1 MKILLTGAS
10 GFLGNYLVKGIVKY
24 NHELITLGRSSSND
38 FICDLSYKVPKFKK
52 KSIEV
57 VIHAAGKA
65 HCFDKNKKNQLDFE
79 HVNVNGTKNILK
91 ALDNQLE
98 TISHFVFISSVSVYG
113 LNTGIMIDENH
124 PLLGSS
130 DYAKSKIKAEK
141 IVSNWGIK
149 HNVPIL
155 ILRLPLLIGSNPKGN
170 LKRMIDGIKKRRYF
184 SIGGGRAK
192 KSMVLASDVVNF
204 IYSNHKTNGVYNLT
218 DGVTHE
224 IRDLEDKIG
233 NHFNVKIYN
242 LPISIAKKLT
252 IFHKFFTKFP
262 LSTDTLSK
270 ITSDLT
276 FSELKVKNK
285 LNWSPKDSIKYF
297 EIEKQNNS
305 PYDRH

>member
-1 MKILLTGAS
+1 MKYLITGAS
-10 GFLGNYLVKGIVKY
+10 GFLGNYLITNVDKF
-24 NHELITLGRSSSND
+24 NHEFITLGRSSFND
-38 FICDLSYKVPKFKK
+38 IICDLSHKAPEFKK
-52 KSIEV
+52 NSIEV

-65 HCFDKNKKNQLDFE
+65 HCFDKNKNQLDFE

-124 PLLGSS
+124 SLLGSS

-141 IVSNWGIK
+141 IVRNWGIK

-170 LKRMIDGIKKRRYF
+170 LKRMIDGIKKKRYF
-184 SIGGGRAK
+184 SVGGGRAK
-192 KSMVLASDVVNF
+192 KSMVLASDVADF
-204 IYSNHKTNGVYNLT
+204 IYSNHKSNGVYNLT
-218 DGVTHE
+218 DGVTHK

-233 NHFNVKIYN
+233 NYFNVKIYN
-242 LPISIAKKLT
+242 LPILLARKLT
-252 IFHKFFTKFP
+252 IFHKFFYKFP
-262 LSTDTLSK
+262 LSKDTLTK

-276 FSELKVKNK
+276 FSDVKVKNK
-285 LNWSPKDSIKYF
+285 LNWSPKDSIKFF
-297 EIEKQNNS
+297 EIDK
-305 PYDRH
+305 

>member
-24 NHELITLGRSSSND
+24 NHELITLGRSSFND
-38 FICDLSYKVPKFKK
+38 IICDLSHKAPEFKK
-52 KSIEV
+52 NSIEV

-65 HCFDKNKKNQLDFE
+65 HCFDKNKNQLDFE

-124 PLLGSS
+124 SLLGSS
-130 DYAKSKIKAEK
+130 DYAKSKIKGEK
-141 IVSNWGIK
+141 IVRNWGIK

-170 LKRMIDGIKKRRYF
+170 LKRMIDGIKKKRYF
-184 SIGGGRAK
+184 SVGGGRAK
-192 KSMVLASDVVNF
+192 KSMVLASDVADF
-204 IYSNHKTNGVYNLT
+204 IYSNHKSNGVYNLT

-242 LPISIAKKLT
+242 LPI
-252 IFHKFFTKFP
+252 FY
-262 LSTDTLSK
+262 ST
-270 ITSDLT
+270 
-276 FSELKVKNK
+276 
-285 LNWSPKDSIKYF
+285 
-297 EIEKQNNS
+297 
-305 PYDRH
+305 